1 MADFDELKDKE
12 YPENIS
18 EEDTKCEEST
28 EESDAKRREMLKQAE
43 EMRAASMMCVYAG
56 PDYFRAKAEKAEEE
70 QQALNGFM
78 FDPAKRHRN
87 PTPEEVNRPPIMFV
101 YAAPPLPKPGA
112 GSQPQPAPQP
122 VPKMKF
128 CHECGTAL
136 SEGFKFCPNC
146 GTKVFRSDDG
156 PKNC

>member
-1 MADFDELKDKE
+1 
-12 YPENIS
+12 
-18 EEDTKCEEST
+18 
-28 EESDAKRREMLKQAE
+28 
-43 EMRAASMMCVYAG
+43 
-56 PDYFRAKAEKAEEE
+56 
-70 QQALNGFM
+70 M
-78 FDPAKRHRN
+78 FDPAKMHRN